1 MEGSLMERM
10 IGLLLI
16 ILLIAG
22 VSPLNLS
29 NAYLRAD
36 DFDVVT
42 VKSGE
47 NVWSIAEKYA
57 VDDKSVRDL
66 ATAIREINALDNDAR
81 IEAGQ
86 KIKVPMIDI
95 MNSKVK
101 FAQK

>member
-1 MEGSLMERM
+1 MERM

-22 VSPLNLS
+22 VVSPLNLS
-29 NAYLRAD
+29 NMYLRAD

-57 VDDKSVRDL
+57 FDDKSVRDL
-66 ATAIREINALDNDAR
+66 ATAIYEINALDNDAR

>member
-10 IGLLLI
+10 MGLLLI
-16 ILLIAG
+16 VLLVAW

-29 NAYLRAD
+29 NEYLRTD
-36 DFDVVT
+36 DFDIVT

-47 NVWSIAEKYA
+47 NVWSIAERYA

-66 ATAIREINALDNDAR
+66 ATAIHEINALDNDAR

-86 KIKVPMIDI
+86 KIKVPMTDI
-95 MNSKVK
+95 MYSKAK

>member
-1 MEGSLMERM
+1 MERM

>member
-1 MEGSLMERM
+1 MERM

-29 NAYLRAD
+29 NVYLRAN

-66 ATAIREINALDNDAR
+66 ATAIHEINALDNDAR